1 MRSNDERPRIQYA
14 WESRV
19 IGQPWRVIVPDGASC
34 GDVSRSARVAFNR
47 WRGADEARAGLG
59 LHIAH
64 AGYTALESD
73 GRRADTLA
81 LTLFRLAPHQIRRR
95 PPTAPPTTDAMT
107 SVRAR
112 RAERDAAV
120 HVDRRRR
127 YDWQPVHGHTVTV
140 RPHAGAPRYR
150 DGERV
155 RQAWQ
160 SWKFARWNRAEWTKE
175 EASNWRVQIDYLD
188 TGEIRATVIDS
199 RLPPPELAPRAVE
212 IDPDTPAPSDW

>member
-14 WESRV
+14 WGSRV

-34 GDVSRSARVAFNR
+34 GDVSRSARVAFDR
-47 WRGADEARAGLG
+47 WRSADEARAWIG

-64 AGYTALESD
+64 AGYSVPES
-73 GRRADTLA
+73 GGQRADVLA
-81 LTLFRLAPHQIRRR
+81 LTLFQLAPHQIRRPALR
-95 PPTAPPTTDAMT
+95 TPPTDAMA
-107 SVRAR
+107 SVHAR

-140 RPHAGAPRYR
+140 RPPAGAPRYR

-199 RLPPPELAPRAVE
+199 RLPPPAVAACATE
-212 IDPDTPAPSDW
+212 IDPDTVGADDW